1 MEGTSWIAL
10 LVTGMAWLLCHGTL
24 RMRKRKGRASVRFEL
39 WCATVVCALL
49 VGYASYLWFKVID
62 LGERV
67 QRTGTVVGQTII
79 ERPEDWWDGRRTTRV
94 TFSRIMVGDRTF
106 TVSQDYSG
114 VSSICVTL
122 AKSRFFGHW
131 ELVSTDLD
139 ACP

>member
-1 MEGTSWIAL
+1 
-10 LVTGMAWLLCHGTL
+10 
-24 RMRKRKGRASVRFEL
+24 MRKRKGRASVRFEL

-122 AKSRFFGHW
+122 AKSRFFRHW